1 MREVDR
7 DFAIYVRARQHQL
20 LRAAYLLCGDLQG
33 AEDLVQVA
41 LEKLALRWDTTRDEH
56 PDEFVRTVLYW
67 DAMPSRRWTRLPQP
81 IAVPV
86 LPRPAGDT
94 PVATRVDLE
103 RALGQLNPRQRA
115 VVVLRFF
122 EDRSEAETVHT
133 LGVSIGTVKSQTHDA
148 LARIRELVPSLAVTE
163 GGGPWSL
170 YRLGQLLEEIA
181 ADVDEVDCAE
191 RAWRGAARR
200 RWRSRRRRGLIAA
213 AVLVA
218 LLAAGGTSWVV
229 SGQDR
234 PARGPSQTPVAEEPA
249 SGTVPLVTLPA
260 PPASAPSA
268 WMPPGGWLPAAGGV
282 EYVVGPGADL
292 AGLPQLSIGLP
303 AQSPSP
309 RTDLSDLAPG
319 RPLTIPA
326 AVGFEIPD
334 FRPPDEGTYQPVL
347 IGGADTVVLDTIDL
361 RFPREPDTFTFL
373 AGPQAVSASG
383 SRIVFPQHREVVVFD
398 LSTRRVS
405 RVAVPDNAIAD
416 AGWSATD
423 PDTIVVRSASTS
435 WLVHPD
441 TGVVTRAPGVS
452 AGRWTVAAGTGGH
465 ASLLLRSHT
474 GGPATSITLDASWL
488 GPPTR
493 IPLDTGLAHQP
504 VVSGSLLAFTTGRPP
519 AGDNPKTVD
528 LPKLVV
534 VDTSHGASRP
544 VVHAV
549 LLTQRFW
556 AEVVGWDPSGRYVL
570 FMSSGERGEDLLA
583 WDPQGGGFY
592 KVTSALD
599 LSVPSLGPAYPHQ

>member
-20 LRAAYLLCGDLQG
+20 LRAAYLLRGDQQS
-33 AEDLVQVA
+33 AEDLVQDA
-41 LEKLALRWDTTRDEH
+41 LEKLALRWDMIRDEH
-56 PDEFVRTVLYW
+56 PDEFVRTALYR
-67 DAMPSRRWTRLPQP
+67 DAVPSRRWSRLRQP
-81 IAVPV
+81 IPDPV
-86 LPRPAGDT
+86 LPRPPGDAA
-94 PVATRVDLE
+94 VATRVGLE
-103 RALGQLNPRQRA
+103 RALGQLNPRHRA
-115 VVVLRFF
+115 VLVLRFF
-122 EDRSEAETVHT
+122 EDRSEAETAHT
-133 LGVSIGTVKSQTHDA
+133 LGVSMGTVKIQTHDA
-148 LARIRELVPSLAVTE
+148 LNGIRELVPSLAVTE
-163 GGGPWSL
+163 GDGVSL
-170 YRLGQLLEEIA
+170 HRLGQLLEEIA

-191 RAWRGAARR
+191 RAWSGADRR
-200 RWRSRRRRGLIAA
+200 RSRSRRRRRLIAA

-218 LLAAGGTSWVV
+218 LLAGGGTSWVV
-229 SGQDR
+229 SGQDQ
-234 PARGPSQTPVAEEPA
+234 PARGPSQTPVAEAPS
-249 SGTVPLVTLPA
+249 SGTVPLLTLPA

-268 WMPPGGWLPAAGGV
+268 WMPPGGWLPAPGGV
-282 EYVVGPGADL
+282 EYVVGPGADI
-292 AGLPQLSIGLP
+292 ASLPQLSIGLP

-347 IGGADTVVLDTIDL
+347 IGGEDTVVLDTIDL

-383 SRIVFPQHREVVVFD
+383 SRIVFAQHREVVVFD

-423 PDTIVVRSASTS
+423 PDTIVVRSASTT

-441 TGVVTRAPGVS
+441 TGVVTRAPGAS
-452 AGRWTVAAGTGGH
+452 ASRWTVAGDTDSH
-465 ASLLLRSHT
+465 ASLLLRSQV

-504 VVSGSLLAFTTGRPP
+504 VVSGSLLAFTTGRAP

-544 VVHAV
+544 VVHAA

-570 FMSSGERGEDLLA
+570 FMSSAARGEDLLA
-583 WDPQGGGFY
+583 WDPESGGFY

-599 LSVPSLGPAYPHQ
+599 LSMPSLGPAYPHQ